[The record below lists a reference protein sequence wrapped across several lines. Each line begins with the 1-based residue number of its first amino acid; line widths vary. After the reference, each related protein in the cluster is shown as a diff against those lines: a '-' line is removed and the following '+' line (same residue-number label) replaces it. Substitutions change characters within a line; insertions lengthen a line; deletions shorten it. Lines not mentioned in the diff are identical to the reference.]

1 MRQKCHNTTGIWRL
15 LSRKM
20 FVIPISAGSVFW
32 SYFSVMTAGGT
43 FELCNLIKS
52 GGVSPVDIIPLR
64 TEPDPI
70 HDSRLPQ
77 REMVGTITAGDICIE
92 VSRSMGR
99 ISRSDRVGVTPTSWE
114 QLSGLII
121 SNYDENFAPGNHLYL
136 EKTPGSDKN
145 YYQHLVDA
153 EFKD

>member
-1 MRQKCHNTTGIWRL
+1 
-15 LSRKM
+15 
-20 FVIPISAGSVFW
+20 
-32 SYFSVMTAGGT
+32 
-43 FELCNLIKS
+43 
-52 GGVSPVDIIPLR
+52 
-64 TEPDPI
+64 
-70 HDSRLPQ
+70 
-77 REMVGTITAGDICIE
+77 MVGMITAGDICIE

-114 QLSGLII
+114 HLSGLII
-121 SNYDENFAPGNHLYL
+121 SNYYENLAPGNYLYL